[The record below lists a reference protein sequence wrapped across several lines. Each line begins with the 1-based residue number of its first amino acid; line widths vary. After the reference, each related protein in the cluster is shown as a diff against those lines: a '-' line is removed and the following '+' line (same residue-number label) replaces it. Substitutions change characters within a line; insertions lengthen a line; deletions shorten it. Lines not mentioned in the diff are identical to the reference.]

1 MEEEFVPRRRRRNH
15 DRPGWLSQNIVREIR
30 RKKKRWKL
38 AKQGVEVDKY
48 RETEKKVRNMIR
60 NAKRNF
66 EKRLAKGGEDGQA
79 KKQFYSYVKT
89 KTKSRVGV
97 GPLKDEAGSTV
108 SGDREMA
115 DLLNKFFASV
125 FTSSVAEPVLF

>member
-1 MEEEFVPRRRRRNH
+1 MAEPKHSE
-15 DRPGWLSQNIVREIR
+15 REIR

-66 EKRLAKGGEDGQA
+66 EKRLASKE
-79 KKQFYSYVKT
+79 T
-89 KTKSRVGV
+89 
-97 GPLKDEAGSTV
+97 
-108 SGDREMA
+108 
-115 DLLNKFFASV
+115 
-125 FTSSVAEPVLF
+125 VLFIM

>member
-1 MEEEFVPRRRRRNH
+1 MPRRRRRNH

-48 RETEKKVRNMIR
+48 REKEKKVRNMIR

-66 EKRLAKGGEDGQA
+66 ENRLAKGGEDGRA
-79 KKQFYSYVKT
+79 KKQFYS
-89 KTKSRVGV
+89 
-97 GPLKDEAGSTV
+97 
-108 SGDREMA
+108 
-115 DLLNKFFASV
+115 
-125 FTSSVAEPVLF
+125 

>member
-1 MEEEFVPRRRRRNH
+1 MSH
-15 DRPGWLSQNIVREIR
+15 DLAGPEQPVFLILGRLVCLITD
-30 RKKKRWKL
+30 RKKKQWKL
-38 AKQGVEVDKY
+38 VKQGVEVDKY